1 MRRDTKIVA
10 WFIGAIPALILSA
23 ALVCSWAIGGGASAR
38 WRLLFRI
45 LCHGM
50 PQRSLEV
57 FGTTMPICARGT
69 GIYAGLL
76 AGILAFGVLPRIETA
91 VLKAAV
97 IVALIPIGLDGLTQA
112 AGLRESN
119 NPLRI
124 VTGASVAFL
133 FGIWALASVEKTG
146 ERAFHTS

>member
-1 MRRDTKIVA
+1 MRRDTRIVA
-10 WFIGAIPALILSA
+10 WFIGVIPAMILGSA
-23 ALVCSWAIGGGASAR
+23 LLCTWAIGEGASAR
-38 WRLLFRI
+38 WRILFRV

-57 FGTTMPICARGT
+57 FGTTMPICARCT

-76 AGILAFGVLPRIETA
+76 AGILAFAVLPRIETA
-91 VLKAAV
+91 VLKVAV
-97 IVALIPIGLDGLTQA
+97 IVAMIPIGLDGLTQA
-112 AGLRESN
+112 VGLRESN

-124 VTGASVAFL
+124 VTGVTVAFVC
-133 FGIWALASVEKTG
+133 GIWALSSVEKTG

>member
-1 MRRDTKIVA
+1 MKRDTKIVA
-10 WFIGAIPALILSA
+10 WFIGALPALILST
-23 ALVCSWAIGGGASAR
+23 ALFCTWAIAQGASAR
-38 WRLLFRI
+38 WRLIFRV

-50 PQRSLEV
+50 PERSLEV
-57 FGTTMPICARGT
+57 FGTTMPICARCT

-91 VLKAAV
+91 VLKVAV
-97 IVALIPIGLDGLTQA
+97 MVALIPIGLDGLTQA
-112 AGLRESN
+112 AGFRESN

-124 VTGASVAFL
+124 VTGATVAFL
-133 FGIWALASVEKTG
+133 FGIWALSSVEKTG